1 MSTLRHDPST
11 RWLRATRGSLLAI
24 ALALLAFA
32 AGAADA
38 PGTTRDAAQAT
49 SDAAEAKPDSAEA
62 KPDAADAK
70 PNPTQAKADAAQAK
84 SDAAAAPASATDG
97 KPEAPTV
104 DAERLFSAI
113 VKVSVRAVPDARS
126 NATLG
131 REREGSGVVI
141 GDDGLVLT
149 IGYLIVEADDVNVTD
164 AHGRTV
170 PAQVVGYD
178 HNSGFGLVRTML
190 PIDAAPVRFG
200 DSARI
205 AEKDPVLIASAGD
218 ERAAFAYIVS
228 KRAFTGNWEYQLDS
242 AIYTSPPTLNWSGA
256 ALIDRDGKLIGIG
269 SLIVREA
276 TDGDPKIP
284 GNVFVP
290 IDLLKPIL
298 TDLVREGHRTGP
310 ARPWL
315 GVSADEIQGRVLVTR
330 VSPEGPADLA
340 GLQPGDIILAVGGD
354 VVRSQSEFYQRLW
367 TRGRAGDEIPL
378 KVLQGT
384 DVRDVKVRSIDRLQ
398 YFRPKST
405 I

>member
-1 MSTLRHDPST
+1 MSTLRPDHAT

-38 PGTTRDAAQAT
+38 PGTTRDATQ
-49 SDAAEAKPDSAEA
+49 A
-62 KPDAADAK
+62 KPDAAQAK
-70 PNPTQAKADAAQAK
+70 PDAAQPK
-84 SDAAAAPASATDG
+84 SEAASAPASAIDR

-104 DAERLFSAI
+104 DAERLFNAI

-149 IGYLIVEADDVNVTD
+149 IGYLIVEADDVKVTD
-164 AHGRTV
+164 ARGRTL

-190 PIDAAPVRFG
+190 PLDASPVRFG
-200 DSARI
+200 DSGRI

-276 TDGDPKIP
+276 TEGEPKIP

-330 VSPEGPADLA
+330 VSPDGPADQA
-340 GLQPGDIILAVGGD
+340 GLQPGDIILAVGSD

-367 TRGRAGDEIPL
+367 TRGSAGDEITL